1 MLRLNNIL
9 TKIIL
14 YTLLILFSMN
24 VLLFWLDIY
33 DNEDEST
40 SKPENEPIIEGWW
53 GRRRRQCRCGKDRRG
68 KCRCCYGRN
77 TNGWCMSWR
86 QADEKLRKKRLVRLN
101 KFNKLNGETK
111 VDIQTKGSDGKSMN
125 KKLDRLIQNQK

>member
-14 YTLLILFSMN
+14 YTLLILFAISIFIF
-24 VLLFWLDIY
+24 LLDAFNTKYADDY
-33 DNEDEST
+33 N
-40 SKPENEPIIEGWW
+40 IEGYWW
-53 GRRRRQCRCGKDRRG
+53 RQCRCGEDRRG

-77 TNGWCMSWR
+77 ANGGCMSWR
-86 QADEKLRKKRLVRLN
+86 QAYEKRRKERLVRLN
-101 KFNKLNGETK
+101 KFNKLNSETK

>member
-14 YTLLILFSMN
+14 YTLLILFAISIFIF
-24 VLLFWLDIY
+24 LLDAFNTKYADDY
-33 DNEDEST
+33 N
-40 SKPENEPIIEGWW
+40 IEGYWW
-53 GRRRRQCRCGKDRRG
+53 GGRQCRCGKDRRG

-77 TNGWCMSWR
+77 TNGRCMSWW
-86 QADEKLRKKRLVRLN
+86 QAYEKRRKERLVRLN